1 MSSLFYLK
9 IDFHQLSVNPLFL
22 GNFPLD
28 FTSLTN
34 RSISCR
40 PLIPFLIY
48 YFFIRFLVTPKQDK
62 EEEKMDLRLDDLF
75 PGSLGG
81 RDGCCFPFEYR
92 IPMDKVVVVTKGRYF
107 NWKMYL
113 IFLILVLVIS
123 PVFAGCFFFLFA
135 IVELVSVGAVFG
147 GLFFAASVIIL
158 PCLFASH
165 TGTYLIDVN
174 GNAYRFTEGPTS
186 TPRYVN
192 LPPPGYPNVSNEI
205 HRL

>member
-1 MSSLFYLK
+1 
-9 IDFHQLSVNPLFL
+9 
-22 GNFPLD
+22 
-28 FTSLTN
+28 
-34 RSISCR
+34 
-40 PLIPFLIY
+40 
-48 YFFIRFLVTPKQDK
+48 
-62 EEEKMDLRLDDLF
+62 MDLRLDDLF

-107 NWKMYL
+107 NLKMYI
-113 IFLILVLVIS
+113 IFLILVLIFS
-123 PVFAGCFFFLFA
+123 PVILGSFYILFDLLGLY
-135 IVELVSVGAVFG
+135 VVGLVIG
-147 GLFFAASVIIL
+147 GLLSAATVIII

-192 LPPPGYPNVSNEI
+192 LPPPGYPHVNNDI
-205 HRL
+205 HHL